1 LINVSL
7 RAVGIQKFP
16 GSKYGGGVPA
26 NSILFSF
33 RIAICV
39 ISITLTLTYKV
50 FIVKVT
56 KIKWVLVMGTTQ
68 VKITGSESG
77 KKLTLVGIERLDAAG
92 RILATFWFFIIGFIL
107 AYVIFFT
114 DLEYYLKYQYSVF
127 IGQSD
132 LAEQLVTPIM
142 VILISLAFTLMLIS
156 YLIWQWLG
164 NYISEQLGITG
175 FARFVLEVWLLDRIP
190 TFGGFLLLLLSWPL
204 SKFILAPVGASF
216 LKSPTGFP
224 LYIIGYFLMFFLP
237 AGLLLF
243 ICFSLIVCAY
253 TATYTYEFVK
263 GAGELTFHFQAWFP
277 GLVKI
282 EKDPHRDYFNF
293 VPIWNYRSEVYEWS
307 LSAIHSVHAYGNQ
320 PTLALAIGGETVYLP
335 LVKHPHRRACAE
347 TLAQLG
353 EWLGVP
359 QGQDIDGRTAKERV
373 QVPGDAVQGIRRRML
388 PQQSEAKEDNVL
400 ALLVASALTMGN
412 RYERR
417 LVNQTD
423 DPALL
428 FKAGI
433 ANLAAEK
440 RDKAIRQF
448 EQAKTLSEKKFHLT
462 LQNLTQRCLKS
473 AKQRR

>member
-1 LINVSL
+1 M
-7 RAVGIQKFP
+7 
-16 GSKYGGGVPA
+16 GS
-26 NSILFSF
+26 
-33 RIAICV
+33 
-39 ISITLTLTYKV
+39 
-50 FIVKVT
+50 
-56 KIKWVLVMGTTQ
+56 TQ
-68 VKITGSESG
+68 IKITGSESG
-77 KKLTLVGIERLDAAG
+77 KKLTLVGLERMDGIG
-92 RILATFWFFIIGFIL
+92 RISATFWFFIIGWIL
-107 AYVIFFT
+107 VQTVFFT
-114 DLEYYLKYQYSVF
+114 DLQGSYSAF
-127 IGQSD
+127 ISQGN
-132 LAEQLVTPIM
+132 LAEKLVTPIM
-142 VILISLAFTLMLIS
+142 VILISLAFALMLIS
-156 YLIWQWLG
+156 DLIWQWLG
-164 NYISEQLGITG
+164 NYISEQLGRITG
-175 FARFVLEVWLLDRIP
+175 FARLVLEVWLLDKIPWLLDKILWLLDKIP

-216 LKSPTGFP
+216 FKSPTGFP
-224 LYIIGYFLMFFLP
+224 LYVVGYFLMFFLP
-237 AGLLLF
+237 ASLLLF

-253 TATYTYEFVK
+253 TETYTYEFVK

-307 LSAIHSVHAYGNQ
+307 LSAIRSVHAYGNQ

-373 QVPGDAVQGIRRRML
+373 QVPGDAVRGIRRRML
-388 PQQSEAKEDNVL
+388 PRQGEGKEDNVL

-412 RYERR
+412 RYYEKR
-417 LVNQTD
+417 LINQTD

-433 ANLAAEK
+433 ANLAAGK
-440 RDKAIRQF
+440 WDKAIRQF
-448 EQAKTLSEKKFHLT
+448 EQAKTLSEKKFNLT